1 MHSYC
6 SSVDGGIGTVLKVT
20 RIYSDGGVTLAVVWY
35 VVVVV
40 VVIVVAVSD
49 TYCGV

>member
-1 MHSYC
+1 MMRCDGLVVTLWDTCCMHSYC

-35 VVVVV
+35 V
-40 VVIVVAVSD
+40 
-49 TYCGV
+49 